1 MEWFGEA
8 VAIDGS
14 RIVVGAMLNRVDGYQ
29 IGEAY
34 LFDAVSGNLVR
45 TFEEPTPSEFDLFGH
60 GVAIDGDHVLIGAF
74 RHRDIE
80 LDIASGEAYLY
91 HLAAGYATGF

>member
-14 RIVVGAMLNRVDGYQ
+14 EDCCGAMLNRVDGYQ

-34 LFDAVSGNLVR
+34 LFDAVSGDLVR
-45 TFEEPTPSEFDLFGH
+45 TFEEPTPTEFDLFGH
-60 GVAIDGDHVLIGAF
+60 GVAIDGDHVLVGAYH
-74 RHRDIE
+74 HRIQ
-80 LDIASGEAYLY
+80 SWTSPQGEAYLY
-91 HLAAGYATGF
+91 HLGRGYAAGF